1 MLSRE
6 QGKCMSI
13 AYSSLV
19 RKMSTKPFVGEKTT
33 IQNSSIIASSKTPV
47 YYFSTYKELINVPN
61 EHIWSGL

>member
-6 QGKCMSI
+6 HGKCLSI

-19 RKMSTKPFVGEKTT
+19 IKMSTKPFVGEKTT
-33 IQNSSIIASSKTPV
+33 RRNSSIISSSKTPV
-47 YYFSTYKELINVPN
+47 YYFSTSKELINVPN

>member
-6 QGKCMSI
+6 HGKCMSI
-13 AYSSLV
+13 AYSSLGY
-19 RKMSTKPFVGEKTT
+19 KNEYKTFCGEKNTRG
-33 IQNSSIIASSKTPV
+33 NSSIIASSKTPM

>member
-19 RKMSTKPFVGEKTT
+19 RKMSTKPFVGEKNTRG
-33 IQNSSIIASSKTPV
+33 NSSIIASSKTPM

-61 EHIWSGL
+61 EHI

>member
-6 QGKCMSI
+6 HGKWMSI

-19 RKMSTKPFVGEKTT
+19 RKLSTKPYVGEKTT
-33 IQNSSIIASSKTPV
+33 RQNFSIIASSKTTM

-61 EHIWSGL
+61 EHI